1 MLSTIYTSMSG
12 LQSFSKGLDVISSNV
27 ANVNTPGYK
36 STELLFQDVF
46 YGYDPKGERNG
57 DVYGAWIGRGVAAE
71 ITALR
76 FSQGDFRDTK
86 NATDVAIDGQG
97 FFVVSRD
104 GEYLYTRDGQFEF
117 DDNGLLVT
125 RAGREPVMGLDESGA
140 LSQITLEQLQAQPA
154 KATSEIHFVN
164 NLSLG
169 GTQHVLNNV
178 KVINSL
184 GETILLRVTFR
195 NTSSTTP
202 RSWQIEVRDAQNQV
216 VAPLGELRFRGNGSP
231 ETDYN
236 TFKFTYDSANG
247 DPQEIT
253 LNFGE
258 PGSFSGATSFSGG
271 TTSDLAVSRQDGYAQ
286 GTLLSTTFDDQGRL
300 VARYTNEQSVTGAH
314 LALATFDDLQAL
326 RRLDGGMFH
335 TAPNQTA
342 TLGKAATG
350 TFGRIVAGR
359 VELSNVEL
367 SAQFTDMI
375 VVQRGY
381 QASSQVL
388 TAANEMIQQLLETT
402 KR

>member
-12 LQSFSKGLDVISSNV
+12 LQSFSKGLDVISGNV
-27 ANVNTPGYK
+27 ANVNTAGYK
-36 STELLFQDVF
+36 GTELLFQDVF

-57 DVYGAWIGRGVAAE
+57 DAYGSWIGRGVAAE
-71 ITALR
+71 ITSLR
-76 FSQGDFRDTK
+76 FSQGDFRDTD
-86 NATDVAIDGQG
+86 NATDAAIDGQG
-97 FFVVSRD
+97 FFIVSHD

-117 DDNGLLVT
+117 DDNGVLVT
-125 RAGREPVMGLDESGA
+125 RTGRETVMGLDESGA
-140 LSQITLEQLQAQPA
+140 LAPITLDKLKAQPA
-154 KATSEIHFVN
+154 KPTSEIRFVN

-169 GTQHVLNNV
+169 ATQHVVNNV

-184 GETILLRVTFR
+184 GETVLLSITFR
-195 NTSSTTP
+195 NTSTTTP
-202 RSWQIEVRDAQNQV
+202 RSWQIEVKDAQNKV

-236 TFKFTYDSANG
+236 TFKFTYTSANG
-247 DPQEIT
+247 DPQDIT
-253 LNFGE
+253 LHFGE

-271 TTSDLAVSRQDGYAQ
+271 ATSDLAVNRQDGFAQ

-314 LALATFDDLQAL
+314 LALATFNDLQAL
-326 RRLDGGMFH
+326 RRLDGGRFH
-335 TAPNQTA
+335 AAPNQTA
-342 TLGKAATG
+342 TIGKAGTG
-350 TFGRIVAGR
+350 TLGRIVAGR

-367 SAQFTDMI
+367 SQQFTDMI

-388 TAANEMIQQLLETT
+388 TAANEMIQQLLETS